1 MKKRSYKTTVSG
13 IVAAIGVLV
22 ALYGKAQ
29 RGEGLEA
36 HEALQGVEAL
46 GWLITALGLGAT
58 GVVARDDDVTSE
70 GTEAPKKKEG
80 DVL

>member
-13 IVAAIGVLV
+13 LLAAVGVLI
-22 ALYGKAQ
+22 ALYGKAE

-46 GWLITALGLGAT
+46 GWLIAALGLGAT

-70 GTEAPKKKEG
+70 GTEAPKKRDG
-80 DVL
+80 DIL